1 MLNSL
6 AATNDDYWLANRSQK
21 AVLLTAGVNLL
32 GTGGS
37 QGFGACTF
45 SSPKWCAYEMH
56 RLIYLEFMYL
66 HKTSETV

>member
-37 QGFGACTF
+37 QGFGVCTF
-45 SSPKWCAYEMH
+45 SSPK
-56 RLIYLEFMYL
+56 
-66 HKTSETV
+66 